1 MKETKV
7 QEKITMA
14 DLGNHITCPFCK
26 EKDNKI
32 KELEQKVQE
41 LQEVDN
47 KRAFRLYS
55 VLYNVLERQDPEN
68 VASRIDFM
76 TSENYAD
83 ICELYKT
90 AKNLKQH
97 DRELVKEVCEK
108 IREYLRTQVIYCGGR
123 ATELDIMIA
132 SAGNQVLED
141 VKQFLDQIQKLEGED
156 E

>member
-7 QEKITMA
+7 YVDDETLMKCERYRH
-14 DLGNHITCPFCK
+14 NNCP
-26 EKDNKI
+26 I
-32 KELEQKVQE
+32 IQ
-41 LQEVDN
+41 
-47 KRAFRLYS
+47 
-55 VLYNVLERQDPEN
+55 
-68 VASRIDFM
+68 
-76 TSENYAD
+76 T
-83 ICELYKT
+83 
-90 AKNLKQH
+90 H

-108 IREYLRTQVIYCGGR
+108 VREYLRTQVIYCGGR

>member
-7 QEKITMA
+7 YV
-14 DLGNHITCPFCK
+14 D
-26 EKDNKI
+26 
-32 KELEQKVQE
+32 EL
-41 LQEVDN
+41 
-47 KRAFRLYS
+47 
-55 VLYNVLERQDPEN
+55 PEN
-68 VASRIDFM
+68 CKKCVYSQINLAFGVETRI
-76 TSENYAD
+76 
-83 ICELYKT
+83 C
-90 AKNLKQH
+90 NLQYGFISANNDKFPNCPLQSLKIH